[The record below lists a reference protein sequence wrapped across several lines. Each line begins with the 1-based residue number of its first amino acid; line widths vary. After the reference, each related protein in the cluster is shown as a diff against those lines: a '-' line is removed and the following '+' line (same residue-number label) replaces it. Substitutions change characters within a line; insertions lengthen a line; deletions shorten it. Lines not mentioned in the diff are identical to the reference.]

1 MRGDLCY
8 ARHGRLNAGLE
19 RGWSGLLDERA
30 GQTGKPNSADRRVIT
45 SGSRDLRRESWL
57 RLTSVA
63 ARLVG
68 MMAVGRWALAP
79 FLRRNVMI
87 GEAIWGSGL
96 K

>member
-1 MRGDLCY
+1 M
-8 ARHGRLNAGLE
+8 RHGRLNAVLE
-19 RGWSGLLDERA
+19 RGRSGLLDERA
-30 GQTGKPNSADRRVIT
+30 DQTGKPNSADRRVIA
-45 SGSRDLRRESWL
+45 SGSQDVRRQSWL
-57 RLTSVA
+57 RLTCVA

-68 MMAVGRWALAP
+68 MMAVDGWALAP